1 MSPETFDGTTILI
14 VVGAVAA
21 IVGIIVLK
29 IRKRR

>member
-14 VVGAVAA
+14 VVGVVAAVA
-21 IVGIIVLK
+21 GIIVLK